1 MKRYKVTKT
10 YIIQAENDLHL
21 QVILNN
27 LALNYIERYC
37 IAQDIKPLRNRAQK
51 KRWNPWLAAFGRN
64 LKYLVVGK

>member
-10 YIIQAENDLHL
+10 YIIQAEDDLHL

-27 LALNYIERYC
+27 GAVNSIERYR
-37 IAQDIKPLRNRAQK
+37 IEQDIKPLRKRAQK

-64 LKYLVVGK
+64 LKYLFVGK